1 MNLYYSFVEHPLTRL
16 ILFSSETGLHSVH
29 FIPQDSPL
37 PGPDTYFPTFAL
49 HFDQHRHEAVTQQLH
64 LYLDGVP
71 VAFDVKLDLAGTPF
85 QKRVWNAIAAIPF
98 GKTLTY
104 GEIAAQIGSPNG
116 FRAVGGATGRN
127 PVPIIIPCHRVMG
140 AHGALTGFSAPDGIN
155 LKKKLLK
162 LEGITLS

>member
-1 MNLYYSFVEHPLTRL
+1 MTLYYSFIEHPLTRL
-16 ILFSSETGLHSVH
+16 ILFSSEAGLHSLH

-37 PGPDTYFPTFAL
+37 PDPGAYFPTRSLQFA
-49 HFDQHRHEAVTQQLH
+49 QHRHDPVTQQLH

-71 VAFDVKLDLAGTPF
+71 VTFDVKLDLVGTPF
-85 QKRVWNAIAAIPF
+85 QKRVWDAIAGIPF

-104 GEIAAQIGSPNG
+104 GEIAVQIGSPNG

-155 LKKKLLK
+155 LKRKLLN
-162 LEGITLS
+162 LEGIVLY